1 MLYYDTGCQKANKKA
16 DDHFYSKHSSGSV
29 PAVTKEVLIVRC
41 RYVSNSETLYVLTI
55 EYVLTRVS
63 FLRKFGATIM
73 SRVE

>member
-41 RYVSNSETLYVLTI
+41 RYVSNSETLT
-55 EYVLTRVS
+55 
-63 FLRKFGATIM
+63 F
-73 SRVE
+73 